1 MESHQWRLIV
11 LEGRV
16 WVLFVDYTLTR
27 ELLVI
32 VGDLYCQYT
41 WIVNLIVSDHELTI
55 VVYFGCELVGA
66 KAYF

>member
-1 MESHQWRLIV
+1 M
-11 LEGRV
+11 
-16 WVLFVDYTLTR
+16 DYTLTR

-55 VVYFGCELVGA
+55 VVYFGSELVSA